1 MFAETLHKDYNQF
14 KVVAVLWGGMKTLAW
29 PAGLMLVLTIAVS
42 CKKKED
48 EPQPQPQPQG
58 PQLEVLE
65 GELTSE
71 KVLDASRKYL
81 LKGQYIVRAGGVL
94 RIPAGTVIFGDRATK
109 GTLIIDR
116 GGKIFAEGTPEKPI
130 IFTSKFGPGERDR
143 GDWGGVIIL
152 GKAPINQS
160 NVAIEGISPPLEYGG
175 NDPNDNSGVF
185 KYVRIE
191 FAGVALTPNNEVNSL
206 TLGGVGRGTE
216 VHHVQVSYGGD
227 DGFEWFGGTVDA
239 KYLVSFATWDD
250 DFDVDFGYQ
259 GRVQF
264 GLAIRDPFGA
274 DQSGSNGFE
283 CDNDASG
290 STATPYTMPV
300 FSNITVLGPIDKRGA
315 GRSSNYQNAL
325 HFRRS
330 AGVSLF
336 NSVIV
341 GFPTGFRVDGGQT
354 AAHYRNGDAVV
365 GYNVLLIDSANV
377 ANRYKGSGGSTDS
390 AAKAIWETI
399 GPNNQ
404 TIVDT
409 NLAILAGYNRSNPM
423 PFFRFIEG
431 QANPNLQLP
440 AGSPLATGADFS
452 HPKLSGGFF
461 ETVSF
466 RGALRPGSNWT
477 AGWTNFNPFNAEY

>member
-1 MFAETLHKDYNQF
+1 
-14 KVVAVLWGGMKTLAW
+14 MKTFGWRMKTQVWLVSTVI
-29 PAGLMLVLTIAVS
+29 GLTLEVG
-42 CKKKED
+42 CKKKE
-48 EPQPQPQPQG
+48 EKPTPPPASEV
-58 PQLEVLE
+58 EVLE
-65 GELTSE
+65 GELRTE
-71 KVLDASRKYL
+71 KTLDPAKKYL
-81 LKGQYIVRAGGVL
+81 LKGQYIVREGGIL
-94 RIPAGTVIFGDRATK
+94 RIPAGTIIFGDRATK

-116 GGKIFAEGTPEKPI
+116 GGKIFAEGIPEKPI

-152 GKAPINQS
+152 GKAPVNQS
-160 NVAIEGISPPLEYGG
+160 NVTIEGISPPIEYGG

-216 VHHVQVSYGGD
+216 IHHVQVSYGGD

-239 KYLVSFATWDD
+239 KYLISYATWDD

-290 STATPYTMPV
+290 SSAEPFTMPV

-315 GRSSNYQNAL
+315 GRSANYQNAI

-336 NSVIV
+336 NSIIA
-341 GFPTGFRVDGGQT
+341 GFPTGFRVDGSIT
-354 AAHYRNGDAVV
+354 ADHYRNGRAIVAH
-365 GYNVLLIDSANV
+365 NVLLIDSGNV
-377 ANRYKGSGGSTDS
+377 ANRYKGTAGSTDS
-390 AAKAIWETI
+390 TAKAIWETL
-399 GPNNQ
+399 GADNQ

-409 NLAILAGYNRSNPM
+409 NLAILAGYSSTNRM
-423 PFFRFIEG
+423 PFFRFLEG
-431 QANPNLQLP
+431 QAQPTFQLP
-440 AGSPLATGADFS
+440 AGSPLATGANFS
-452 HPKLSGGFF
+452 HSRLSGGFF
-461 ETVSF
+461 EPVPF
-466 RGALRPGSNWT
+466 RGAISPSNDWT
-477 AGWTNFNPFNAEY
+477 RGWSHFDPQNARY

>member
-1 MFAETLHKDYNQF
+1 MLGLTL
-14 KVVAVLWGGMKTLAW
+14 M
-29 PAGLMLVLTIAVS
+29 VS
-42 CKKKED
+42 CKKKEKD
-48 EPQPQPQPQG
+48 EPTPQPTS
-58 PQLEVLE
+58 QLEELK
-65 GELTSE
+65 GELRTE
-71 KVLDASRKYL
+71 KVLDPAKKYL
-81 LKGQYIVRAGGVL
+81 LVGQYIVREGGVL
-94 RIPAGTVIFGDRATK
+94 RIPAGTVIYGDRATK

-152 GKAPINQS
+152 GKAPVNQS
-160 NVAIEGISPPLEYGG
+160 NVAIEGISPPIEYGG
-175 NDPNDNSGVF
+175 NDPDDNSGVF
-185 KYVRIE
+185 RYVRIE
-191 FAGVALTPNNEVNSL
+191 FAGVALTPNNEVNCL

-216 VHHVQVSYGGD
+216 IHHVQVSYGGD

-239 KYLVSFATWDD
+239 KYLVSYATWDD
-250 DFDVDFGYQ
+250 DFDVDLGYR

-290 STATPYTMPV
+290 STAQPYTMPV

-315 GRSSNYQNAL
+315 GRSSDYKNAI

-336 NSVIV
+336 NSVIA
-341 GFPTGFRVDGGQT
+341 GFPTGFRVDGDQT
-354 AAHYRNGDAVV
+354 AAHYQNGDAVV
-365 GYNVLLIDSANV
+365 AHNVLLIDSGNV
-377 ANRYKGSGGSTDS
+377 ANRYKGSAGDS
-390 AAKAIWETI
+390 VARAIWDAL
-399 GPNNQ
+399 GQSNQ

-409 NLAILAGYNRSNPM
+409 NLAILAGYTSSNPM

-440 AGSPLATGADFS
+440 TGSPLATGADFS

-461 ETVSF
+461 EQVPF
-466 RGALRPGSNWT
+466 RGALSPTNDWT
-477 AGWTNFNPFNAEY
+477 RGWTHFDPQNAQY

>member
-1 MFAETLHKDYNQF
+1 
-14 KVVAVLWGGMKTLAW
+14 
-29 PAGLMLVLTIAVS
+29 MLVLTIVVS
-42 CKKKED
+42 CKKKD
-48 EPQPQPQPQG
+48 DPEPQNPQQPQG

-71 KVLDASRKYL
+71 RALDASKKYL

-116 GGKIFAEGTPEKPI
+116 GGKIFAEGTAEKPI

-152 GKAPINQS
+152 GKAPVNQS
-160 NVAIEGISPPLEYGG
+160 NVAIEGISPPIEYGG

-206 TLGGVGRGTE
+206 TMGGVGRGTDI
-216 VHHVQVSYGGD
+216 HHVQVSYGGD
-227 DGFEWFGGTVDA
+227 DGFEWFGGTVDG
-239 KYLVSFATWDD
+239 KYLVSLATWDD

-300 FSNITVLGPIDKRGA
+300 FSNITVLGPIDRKGA
-315 GRSSNYQNAL
+315 GRSGNYQNAI

-336 NSVIV
+336 NSVV
-341 GFPTGFRVDGGQT
+341 AGFPTGFRVDGGQT
-354 AAHYRNGDAVV
+354 VAHYQNNAAVV
-365 GYNVLLIDSANV
+365 GHNVLLIDSANV
-377 ANRYKGSGGSTDS
+377 ASRYKGSGGSTDS
-390 AAKAIWETI
+390 TARAIWETL
-399 GPNNQ
+399 GPGNQ
-404 TIVDT
+404 TIVDS
-409 NLAILAGYNRSNPM
+409 NLATLGGYSSANPM
-423 PFFRFIEG
+423 PFFRFIQG
-431 QANPNLQLP
+431 ANPNLQLP

-452 HPKLSGGFF
+452 NSKLSGGFF
-461 ETVSF
+461 ENVPF
-466 RGALRPGSNWT
+466 RGGLRPGSDWT
-477 AGWTNFNPFNAEY
+477 DGWTHFDPINAQY